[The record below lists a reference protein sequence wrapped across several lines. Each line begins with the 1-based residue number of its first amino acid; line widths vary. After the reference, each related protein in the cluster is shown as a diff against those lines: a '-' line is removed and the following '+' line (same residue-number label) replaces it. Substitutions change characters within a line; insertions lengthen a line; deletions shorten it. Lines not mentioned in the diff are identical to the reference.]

1 MLLMDIGKLIV
12 TGVVAYYVGK
22 GVTRLGMPA
31 ILGWLVTGMALGPHG
46 VGLLGDSILDAG
58 WYTVTESILEC
69 MLGLMIGTELIWA
82 KLKRSGKQIL
92 VTTMTESLGA
102 FVVVSLVFGVIFTL
116 TQVPVIWRFC
126 LGALPWP
133 LHRRLPCPS

>member
-46 VGLLGDSILDAG
+46 AVS
-58 WYTVTESILEC
+58 YTHLRAHET
-69 MLGLMIGTELIWA
+69 
-82 KLKRSGKQIL
+82 
-92 VTTMTESLGA
+92 
-102 FVVVSLVFGVIFTL
+102 
-116 TQVPVIWRFC
+116 
-126 LGALPWP
+126 
-133 LHRRLPCPS
+133 